1 MKVLHPLPGPPVQPS
16 NARFLI
22 VLLLLLLLP
31 TRDAGAY
38 SVLSH
43 EEVVDMAWLTT
54 IVPMLHTRFP
64 GLSDDDIVKAHAYA
78 YGGSVIQDIGYYP
91 FGSKYFSDLLH
102 YVRTGDFVSAL
113 IRESKDAN
121 EYAFALGAL
130 AHYCGDVYGHPA
142 INRATA
148 DEFPKLAGQFGPVV
162 TYDEN
167 NTAHLRTEFGFDV
180 VEVARGRYSQK
191 AYRDF
196 IGFQVSK
203 SLLERAFQETYGIP
217 MDSVMTHE
225 DLAIA
230 TYRRAVS
237 TLIPQMTEVAVV
249 SYKKQIQKED
259 PNFDKA
265 KFVYRLRRTEFE
277 KEYGTQYIHPGLR
290 TRFVAF
296 MVEHL
301 PKIGPLKAL
310 KLSIPNAAEQDI
322 YVKSVNT
329 TVDHYKLYLGAVIPP
344 TALVPGLAPPAYPVA
359 PVKLLAPPDLKGAT
373 ANAAAPSHVAGSGP
387 DHPSAPSPDPPIVVP
402 TPAPPLPATVAVSP
416 RDATLGAPDS
426 ELVQSQRAPDLHE
439 VDLDTGK
446 PSRFGEYRLADYT
459 YAHLLDQVL
468 HAKDPIT
475 PDLQQSLKDFYDGPR
490 TEPAWYFKNPKGWQ
504 TLQADL
510 AAFAALPIT
519 PSPTPTVPS
528 GIPAPAPSQ
537 PAAAAVKPSR
547 SSL

>member
-1 MKVLHPLPGPPVQPS
+1 
-16 NARFLI
+16 
-22 VLLLLLLLP
+22 
-31 TRDAGAY
+31 
-38 SVLSH
+38 
-43 EEVVDMAWLTT
+43 MAWLTN
-54 IVPMLHTRFP
+54 IVPMLHARFP

-148 DEFPKLAGQFGPVV
+148 QEFPALARQFGPIV

-167 NTAHLRTEFGFDV
+167 KTAHLRTEFGFDV
-180 VEVARGRYSQK
+180 VQVARGRYSQK
-191 AYRDF
+191 SYRDF

-225 DLAIA
+225 DLAIS
-230 TYRRAVS
+230 TYRKAVS
-237 TLIPQMTEVAVV
+237 GLIPQMTEIAVV
-249 SYKKQIQKED
+249 SYKSQIQKED

-265 KFVYRLRRTEFE
+265 KFVYRLRTTEFDQ
-277 KEYGTQYIHPGLR
+277 EYGTQYIHPGVR

-296 MVEHL
+296 LIRHL

-322 YVKSVNT
+322 YVKSINS

-344 TALVPGLAPPAYPVA
+344 TAMVPGLAAPAFPVA
-359 PVKLLAPPDLKGAT
+359 PVKLLAPAELKPPVASNVPPPQIASAEPDHTGPKAAPRAEPIPVVT
-373 ANAAAPSHVAGSGP
+373 PAAAPTL
-387 DHPSAPSPDPPIVVP
+387 PS
-402 TPAPPLPATVAVSP
+402 TVAVAP
-416 RDATLGAPDS
+416 GDVAPGVPDS
-426 ELVQSQRAPDLHE
+426 NLVQPQRAPDLRE

-446 PSRFGEYRLADYT
+446 PARFGEYRLADRT

-468 HAKDPIT
+468 HTKDPIT
-475 PDLQQSLKDFYDGPR
+475 ADLQQSLQDFYEGPR
-490 TEPAWYFKNPKGWQ
+490 AEPAWYLKHPKDWQ

-510 AAFAALPIT
+510 AAFELLP
-519 PSPTPTVPS
+519 PTPTPEPLNPA
-528 GIPAPAPSQ
+528 GIPALTPAQ
-537 PAAAAVKPSR
+537 PAMPKVTPAAPIAQPANAPAI
-547 SSL
+547 